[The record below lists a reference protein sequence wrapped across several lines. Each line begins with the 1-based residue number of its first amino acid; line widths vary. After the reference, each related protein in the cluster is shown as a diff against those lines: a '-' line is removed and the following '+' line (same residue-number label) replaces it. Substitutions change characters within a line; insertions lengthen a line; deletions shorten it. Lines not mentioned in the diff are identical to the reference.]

1 MFGKMIEQRFQRVQD
16 SFSELTESARES
28 IYRWILLLPQVGG
41 LSIEIDRQVILVVTP
56 ESHLGAELIGC
67 FVGDEIQ
74 NETIASIL

>member
-28 IYRWILLLPQVGG
+28 ISRWILLLPQVGG
-41 LSIEIDRQVILVVTP
+41 LSIEIDGQVILVVTP
-56 ESHLGAELIGC
+56 ESRLGAELIGC